1 MRTLTVAVFVLGMLA
16 LVVAGCSSGPAA
28 TPTPSGVALGQS
40 FQLEVGQSQ
49 SISGEDLSL
58 KLVAITADSRC
69 PIGAEC
75 IQAGQAV
82 AQVQV
87 TSKGQVSTRELV
99 ETGLTQSMTTA
110 EMGTY
115 HLAFQI
121 LPYPE
126 VGKTIKPS
134 DYRLVLTVTR

>member
-1 MRTLTVAVFVLGMLA
+1 MRRLIGVVLSLGLLA
-16 LVVAGCSSGPAA
+16 LVLAGCSSGPAA
-28 TPTPSGVALGQS
+28 TPTPSSVALGQK
-40 FQLEVGQSQ
+40 FELAVGQSQ
-49 SISGEDLSL
+49 AITGEDLTL
-58 KLVAITADSRC
+58 KFVAITADSRC
-69 PIGAEC
+69 PLGAEC

-82 AQVQV
+82 AQVQI
-87 TSKGQVSTRELV
+87 TSKGQVSTREFV
-99 ETGLTQSMTTA
+99 ETGLTQNMTTA

-126 VGKTIKPS
+126 VGKTINSS